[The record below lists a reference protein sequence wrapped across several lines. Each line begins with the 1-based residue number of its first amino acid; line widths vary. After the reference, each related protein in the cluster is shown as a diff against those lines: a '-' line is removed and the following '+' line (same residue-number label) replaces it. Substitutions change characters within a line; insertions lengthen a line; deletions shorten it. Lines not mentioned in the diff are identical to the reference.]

1 MPSPRRARP
10 KPPDDAMAAAA
21 GTKSS
26 GAAYVKTS
34 EIAYAS
40 ALARRAEAQALEVVL
55 EERRKEEQHEAAQ
68 GNGPRPAP
76 RSSSVHGQAAAAGLQ
91 QGPRDQSAN
100 DSGPVPAACRTGQR
114 ECAGSAEGRPWRR
127 TSEGQ

>member
-1 MPSPRRARP
+1 MPSPSRARP

-26 GAAYVKTS
+26 GTAYVKTS

-55 EERRKEEQHEAAQ
+55 EERRKEEQQEAVQ
-68 GNGPRPAP
+68 EGGTRPAP
-76 RSSSVHGQAAAAGLQ
+76 RSSSGHGAVAADRQL
-91 QGPRDQSAN
+91 QGPRGQRAN
-100 DSGPVPAACRTGQR
+100 PPPRSGPGPLSTTTG
-114 ECAGSAEGRPWRR
+114 ARR
-127 TSEGQ
+127 